1 MANAKHTSLA
11 ILIGNLLLYPL
22 FFVLFNVDL
31 LINTLFI
38 LFLIR
43 FYDLLAFVVGT
54 IPLLCF
60 PNAFVIITTAN
71 LEYFVS

>member
-43 FYDLLAFVVGT
+43 FYDLLAFVVEG
-54 IPLLCF
+54 
-60 PNAFVIITTAN
+60 
-71 LEYFVS
+71 VSWVNN